1 MSQTI
6 FNIPNSNIP
15 NPNTPNFNVQIG
27 IDTIAGRVIN
37 QDSFCVIHKPEINCY
52 IFMVADGHSKDTGQ
66 IASQT
71 CTETLKIF
79 TDENIELLQTNPVLF
94 LENYYTSVHQKVR
107 ESFVAYIESKG
118 DEANIDSRGI
128 VSSRKKDTK
137 SFKQISGGATLSVSV
152 FINNILYSSNV
163 GDSSCILFS
172 NKSNLQQSMMK
183 YEKDA
188 ADEHRTKTFANAEF
202 ARELVLTAEHSP
214 DSSDEYIRI
223 RNFRNSELDKNQAE
237 LLFVYDITDREKP
250 LCSRIFDISEDGT
263 PTKAPMTEYYYKNVK
278 KDPATYVSVPF
289 NNDYPD
295 AVAFTRSIGDFNI
308 TAYGVSEK
316 PEIHSIDMNA
326 IFMNEREIRLKE
338 DELLTDGGSEYA
350 IPIFC
355 LVLATDG
362 YWDNWTNEIA
372 GKFIMDPS
380 CLRAINTNPTE
391 GAQKVAKSFGQR
403 NLYYANKNFGSS
415 KDDQTCI
422 VAYISQNTL

>member
-6 FNIPNSNIP
+6 FNIPNSNAA
-15 NPNTPNFNVQIG
+15 NSDAANSNTAKFNVQIG

-52 IFMVADGHSKDTGQ
+52 LFMVADGHGKDTGQ

-71 CTETLKIF
+71 CTESLKTF

-94 LENYYTSVHQKVR
+94 LENYYKIAHQKVR
-107 ESFVAYIESKG
+107 ESFVKYIESKE
-118 DEANIDSRGI
+118 DEANIDSKGI
-128 VSSRKKDTK
+128 VSSRRKGAK
-137 SFKQISGGATLSVSV
+137 SFKQITGGATLSVTV

-163 GDSSCILFS
+163 GDSSGILFS
-172 NKSNLQQSMMK
+172 NKPNLQQSMMK

-188 ADEHRTKTFANAEF
+188 ADEHRTKTFVNAEF

-223 RNFRNSELDKNQAE
+223 RNFRKAELDENQAE

-250 LCSRIFDISEDGT
+250 LCPRIFDISEDGT
-263 PTKAPMTEYYYKNVK
+263 PTKAPMTEYYYKNIK
-278 KDPATYVSVPF
+278 KDMATYVSVPF

-308 TAYGVSEK
+308 TAYGVSEN

-326 IFMNEREIRLKE
+326 VFMNDRVMRLE
-338 DELLTDGGSEYA
+338 EGEGGEP
-350 IPIFC
+350 PIFC

-422 VAYISQNTL
+422 VAYITKNSL